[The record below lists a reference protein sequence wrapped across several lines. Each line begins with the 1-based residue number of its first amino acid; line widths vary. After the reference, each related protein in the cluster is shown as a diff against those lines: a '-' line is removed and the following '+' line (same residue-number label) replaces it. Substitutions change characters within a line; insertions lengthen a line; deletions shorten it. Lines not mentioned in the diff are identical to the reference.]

1 MPASAHSLLLKNL
14 ITNYNYRMINENAL
28 VIYKT
33 KPAVVKERSDGKYT
47 ILLSDGQSI
56 KVRDKDIEFLHP
68 GPVKDFNTLLN
79 FKIDDSV
86 IREAWE
92 LLCDDNAP
100 QSLKD
105 TAVFI
110 FNDFTPSAAFYM
122 YELLKDGLY
131 FSGAIE
137 SVKPRSREEVSAE
150 ESKRNEKQKESGER
164 IEFLKQLKAAYKKS
178 SDNGLSA
185 NDNTLREKWH
195 VFLQDVEALAYGKT
209 QRSRTMRDMGL
220 SETPE
225 EAHSLLLKT
234 GYWTKM
240 VNPHPPRY
248 GLSYNSARI
257 IPDAADAQ
265 LKQCAKQNHNALCA
279 LTRRDLCSLESFAI
293 DSPWSNDPDDAV
305 SIEKTSDGKIILYVH
320 VADPASVIV
329 YDSPAEKE
337 ARDRGATL
345 YLPEGASRMLA
356 EECIPMFALG
366 LSEISKA
373 LTFKMTI
380 NEESAEITETE
391 IFPSLV
397 KVTRISYEQADKEI
411 ENNQGAFKT
420 LCELYDLSRKISGR
434 RAADGAVNIDFY
446 DVHITLKD
454 ETVNIEVIPEYRSSS
469 LVKECMITAGEG
481 ASAWAAS
488 RGLAFPYISQE
499 VDAVGKVLPG
509 YAGFLQL
516 RKSLKPRVFSVK
528 PGRHQGLG
536 LDGYLQVTSPLRRYN
551 DLLSH
556 IQIYNY
562 LSGGKL
568 IPSDEI
574 SARIG
579 FNEAAVSAVVHAE
592 RASENHWKMVY
603 LSDKKDYVWDAVAA
617 ENKGRFWVA
626 VIPSIAL
633 ETQVSLRGSISP
645 NDNIKLVLKSVNIP
659 KGEAAFVHNI

>member
-1 MPASAHSLLLKNL
+1 
-14 ITNYNYRMINENAL
+14 MINENAL

-47 ILLSDGQSI
+47 ILLSDGQSV

-68 GPVKDFNTLLN
+68 GPVKNFNEIFN
-79 FKIDDSV
+79 VKIDNSI

-92 LLCDDNAP
+92 LLCDDNAA
-100 QSLKD
+100 QSIKE

-110 FNDFTPSAAFYM
+110 FNDFTPSAAFNI

-131 FSGAIE
+131 FSGTIE
-137 SVKPRSREEVSAE
+137 AVKPRSREEVFAE
-150 ESKRNEKQKESGER
+150 ESKRNEKQKESDER
-164 IEFLKQLKAAYKKS
+164 SEFLKQLKAAYKKS

-185 NDNTLREKWH
+185 NDNTLREKWP

-234 GYWTKM
+234 GCWTKM

-248 GLSYNSARI
+248 GISYNSAQI
-257 IPDAADAQ
+257 VPCAAS
-265 LKQCAKQNHNALCA
+265 CASFGTTSEVSLGAAGENLPQHDHLTQRALE
-279 LTRRDLCSLESFAI
+279 RRDLCRLESYAI

-305 SIEKTSDGKIILYVH
+305 SIEKSADGKTILYVH
-320 VADPASVIV
+320 VADPASVIT

-345 YLPEGASRMLA
+345 YLPEGAVRMLA

-380 NEESAEITETE
+380 NEENAEITGTE

-411 ENNQGAFKT
+411 DNNSTGFKS
-420 LCELYDLSRKISGR
+420 LCELFNLGRKILRR
-434 RAADGAVNIDFY
+434 RAVNGAVNIDY
-446 DVHITLKD
+446 CDVHITIEE
-454 ETVNIEVIPEYRSSS
+454 ETVNIEMIPEYRSSS
-469 LVKECMITAGEG
+469 LVKECMIAAGEG

-499 VDAVGKVLPG
+499 VDDTGKILPG
-509 YAGFLQL
+509 YAGFMQL
-516 RKSLKPRVFSVK
+516 RKSMKPRVFSVK

-536 LDGYLQVTSPLRRYN
+536 LESYLQVTSPLRRYN

-556 IQIYNY
+556 IQIYNF
-562 LSGGKL
+562 LRGDKL

-574 SARIG
+574 SVRIG

-603 LSDKKDYVWDAVAA
+603 LSDKKDSVWDAVAV

-633 ETQVSLRGSISP
+633 EIQVSLRGNITP
-645 NDNIKLVLKSVNIP
+645 NDNIKLTLKSVNIP
-659 KGEAAFVHNI
+659 KGEAAFVHTG

>member
-1 MPASAHSLLLKNL
+1 
-14 ITNYNYRMINENAL
+14 MISENAL

-33 KPAVVKERSDGKYT
+33 KPAIVKERSEGKFS
-47 ILLSDGQSI
+47 ILLSDGQI
-56 KVRDKDIEFLHP
+56 VKVRDKDIEFLHP
-68 GPVKDFNTLLN
+68 GPIKDFNSLIN
-79 FKIDDSV
+79 NKIDDSV

-92 LLCDDNAP
+92 LLRDDNAP
-100 QSLKD
+100 QSLKEIS
-105 TAVFI
+105 AFI
-110 FNDFTPSAAFYM
+110 FNDFTPSSALYV

-131 FSGAIE
+131 FSGTIDA
-137 SVKPRSREEVSAE
+137 VKPRSADEVSTE

-164 IEFLKQLKAAYKKS
+164 SDFLCQLKAAYKKPDECRLFES
-178 SDNGLSA
+178 GGA
-185 NDNTLREKWH
+185 LREKWSL
-195 VFLQDVEALAYGKT
+195 FLQDVEALAYGKT
-209 QRSRTMRDMGL
+209 QKSRTMRDMGL

-225 EAHSLLLKT
+225 DAHALLLKT

-248 GLSYNSARI
+248 GLSFNSARI
-257 IPDAADAQ
+257 IPRIVPRIVPRIIPEAGGESIMLSSKPEQ
-265 LKQCAKQNHNALCA
+265 REQSALE
-279 LTRRDLCSLESFAI
+279 RRDLCYLASYAI

-305 SIEKTSDGKIILYVH
+305 SIEKTSDGQTILYVH
-320 VADPASVIV
+320 VADPASVID

-373 LTFKMTI
+373 LTFKMII
-380 NEESAEITETE
+380 NEKNAEITGTE

-397 KVTRISYEQADKEI
+397 KVTRVSYEQADIEI
-411 ENNQGAFKT
+411 KNNSADFQP
-420 LCELYDLSRKISGR
+420 LCALFNLSREIFDR
-434 RAADGAVNIDFY
+434 RAANGAVNIEYF
-446 DVHITLKD
+446 DVHITLKN
-454 ETVNIEVIPEYRSSS
+454 ETVDIEVLPEYRSSS
-469 LVKECMITAGEG
+469 LVKECMIAAGEG

-499 VDAVGKVLPG
+499 VETAGKVLPG

-516 RKSLKPRVFSVK
+516 RKSMKPRVFSVK

-536 LDGYLQVTSPLRRYN
+536 LESYLQVTSPLRRYN

-562 LSGGKL
+562 LRGGKL

-579 FNEAAVSAVVHAE
+579 YNEAALSAVVHAE

-603 LSDKKDYVWDAVAA
+603 LSDKKDSVWDAVAV
-617 ENKGRFWVA
+617 ENKGRFWTA

-633 ETQVSLRGSISP
+633 EIQVSLRGSISP
-645 NDNIKLVLKSVNIP
+645 NDNIKLVLKSANIP
-659 KGEAAFVHNI
+659 KGEAAFVHAV